1 MQMRAAGHYS
11 RWLWL
16 ILLVGLL
23 LRLGYA
29 LDQPTLNA
37 PRYEGG
43 DSNWYLSV
51 GWGFFSGQEHG
62 KIRGIT
68 FYNSVIPTPPLY
80 ILFAGIIQ
88 QALPAHETII
98 AIRLIQCLAAA
109 ATVYLVFRLATLI
122 SGDRRAGILGA
133 AIASIHPA
141 LVIEP
146 ANIAS
151 ETLYIFF
158 LALGFWLYLEYFAA
172 AAGWEFS
179 NRLGPSLALA
189 LTALAFG
196 LATLTRAVSLLFPVG
211 IVLHMKLLQHR
222 GYIRGW
228 RRSGF
233 VLLAVYIAIAATWTI
248 HNAVLWNRFVIVS
261 DQFMPA
267 LWRAAETEDGSPQQN
282 DALLLEG
289 ADAVTLDDCEVDC
302 KYQHGTEI
310 YAQQIGSLFGA
321 DPGGYFLRQIN
332 ELLYSLVQ
340 PHGTTSLG
348 DVSIREAAQTWLTK
362 DRSFD
367 GLLYVLQIE
376 GFVVKLAFWI
386 FHLGGIALGLLGML
400 WSRARRP
407 LSLPLIGFVLYTII
421 AHFFLLAL
429 PRYLFPLEIIWLT
442 FGGIAAAE
450 LIDRW
455 QAKHVKASL
464 RS

>member
-80 ILFAGIIQ
+80 ILFVGIIQ

-151 ETLYIFF
+151 EN
-158 LALGFWLYLEYFAA
+158 ALHILPGF
-172 AAGWEFS
+172 
-179 NRLGPSLALA
+179 
-189 LTALAFG
+189 
-196 LATLTRAVSLLFPVG
+196 G
-211 IVLHMKLLQHR
+211 I
-222 GYIRGW
+222 
-228 RRSGF
+228 
-233 VLLAVYIAIAATWTI
+233 
-248 HNAVLWNRFVIVS
+248 
-261 DQFMPA
+261 
-267 LWRAAETEDGSPQQN
+267 
-282 DALLLEG
+282 
-289 ADAVTLDDCEVDC
+289 
-302 KYQHGTEI
+302 
-310 YAQQIGSLFGA
+310 
-321 DPGGYFLRQIN
+321 
-332 ELLYSLVQ
+332 LVV
-340 PHGTTSLG
+340 P
-348 DVSIREAAQTWLTK
+348 
-362 DRSFD
+362 
-367 GLLYVLQIE
+367 
-376 GFVVKLAFWI
+376 
-386 FHLGGIALGLLGML
+386 
-400 WSRARRP
+400 
-407 LSLPLIGFVLYTII
+407 
-421 AHFFLLAL
+421 
-429 PRYLFPLEIIWLT
+429 
-442 FGGIAAAE
+442 
-450 LIDRW
+450 
-455 QAKHVKASL
+455 
-464 RS
+464 